1 MGTNFNVGSFF
12 SSGNNGSSNFLADYA
27 SIKSGSYKR
36 LMKSYYGMGS
46 SSSTSATGKSGSS
59 GGYVLDKILEERR
72 NPKVSK
78 EAQEANE
85 NLTTGLSNLNK
96 SVSALRNEGTFTD
109 TQNGQSA
116 ADKVVSA
123 VKAYVSDYNDVVSSS
138 KRSTMSNKAAH
149 VANMMKSTKENA
161 EKLAEIGVTINRDGT
176 LKVNEGKLKA
186 AGTSKV
192 QELFSPKDS
201 LSYGSMIASRAQ
213 FAGITGSTSSK
224 DDTKTESTT
233 GSSAAALKKDSTAL
247 ASAELYEKM
256 KDKDGNVTD
265 KYDVDKILATAK
277 SFVSNYNSMLDAAK
291 TSSNSGVSSNVAQIK
306 EKTANNANALKQFGI
321 SLDAK
326 GQMKI
331 DEETF
336 KKADMSQVQKFFKNY
351 GSSIATN
358 ASLVDYYMTTRA
370 SATSGYTAAGAY
382 NVGGSSRYADSI

>member
-96 SVSALRNEGTFTD
+96 SVSALRNESTFTD

-358 ASLVDYYMTTRA
+358 ASLVDYYMTTQA

>member
-36 LMKSYYGMGS
+36 LMKSYYGIGS

-96 SVSALRNEGTFTD
+96 SVSALRNESTFTD

-331 DEETF
+331 DEET
-336 KKADMSQVQKFFKNY
+336 SH
-351 GSSIATN
+351 GN
-358 ASLVDYYMTTRA
+358 AV
-370 SATSGYTAAGAY
+370 
-382 NVGGSSRYADSI
+382 

>member
-46 SSSTSATGKSGSS
+46 SSSTGATGKSGSS

-358 ASLVDYYMTTRA
+358 ASLVDYYMTTQA

>member
-12 SSGNNGSSNFLADYA
+12 SSSNNGNSNFLADYA

-36 LMKSYYGMGS
+36 LMKSYYGTGS
-46 SSSTSATGKSGSS
+46 SSSTSATGKNGKS

-85 NLTTGLSNLNK
+85 NLTAGLSSLNK
-96 SVSALRNEGTFTD
+96 SVSALRNDSTFTD

-138 KRSTMSNKAAH
+138 KRSTMSNKASH
-149 VANMMKSTKENA
+149 VANMMKSSKENA
-161 EKLAEIGVTINRDGT
+161 DKLAEIGVTINYDGT
-176 LKVNEGKLKA
+176 LQVNEGKLKA

-201 LSYGSMIASRAQ
+201 MSYGSMIASRAQ
-213 FAGITGSTSSK
+213 FASITGGTVSK
-224 DDTKTESTT
+224 DNNKTETTT
-233 GSSAAALKKDSTAL
+233 GSSAAALKKDSSAL

-256 KDKDGNVTD
+256 KDKDGKVTD
-265 KYDVDKILATAK
+265 KYDVDKIFATAK
-277 SFVSNYNSMLDAAK
+277 SFVNNYNGMLDAAK
-291 TSSNSGVSSNVAQIK
+291 TSSNSGVTSNVAQIK
-306 EKTANNANALKQFGI
+306 EKTANNASALKKFGI
-321 SLDAK
+321 SVDAK
-326 GQMKI
+326 GQMSI
-331 DEETF
+331 DEDTF
-336 KKADMSQVQKFFKNY
+336 KKADMSQVQRFFKNY
-351 GSSIATN
+351 GSSISTN
-358 ASLVDYYMTTRA
+358 ASLVDYYMTTQA
-370 SATSGYTAAGAY
+370 SAASGYTAAGAY

>member
-46 SSSTSATGKSGSS
+46 SSSTSAAGKSGSS

-96 SVSALRNEGTFTD
+96 SVSALRNESTFTD

-161 EKLAEIGVTINRDGT
+161 EKLAELGVTINRDGT

-265 KYDVDKILATAK
+265 KYDVDKIFATAK

>member
-96 SVSALRNEGTFTD
+96 SVSALRNESTFTD

-161 EKLAEIGVTINRDGT
+161 EKLAELGVTINRDGT

-265 KYDVDKILATAK
+265 KYDVDKIFATAK